1 MIANERKNLI
11 IIALSW
17 IIILFSINSGFY
29 SVTNLLFNLH
39 TFESFLINLI
49 NSSRWIL
56 PFILLPII
64 ITISFKKIHYDLFSL
79 NLLFISVYY
88 LIHLLL
94 FEGNNLIFL
103 NEGPSVSNE
112 LQLRHGPQLVD
123 TINLL
128 VCYITTILIFSYTYQ
143 HYKNKIFILKII
155 FFSFICLISLFIF
168 FQIMVDLIKTENIFL
183 YHSKALAPDT
193 KYFDQ
198 PAQRIT
204 GWSRMVFIIFM
215 FYFFYNELKNS
226 NKKLYFINI
235 IVLLLI
241 SILIV
246 FSQTR
251 GSLVGYFFLF
261 LFYLI
266 IPNINF
272 SKKIIIIILFISL
285 PLSLLN
291 FIDNSKIGK
300 YRIDQNRM
308 KTTFEILF
316 SDQHRMKTTF
326 ETLFNF
332 EKNNFKSPEPENLL
346 TDKESNNYKYS
357 VSSGRI
363 EIWTKSVE
371 NLIKEK
377 KIFGYGPQGDRYLLA
392 ELANTVLDGI
402 WGNNSSNAII
412 YSSISGGVI
421 GLTSIILIYISM
433 FLLFLKC
440 LKKIFIH
447 KTKDFFLI
455 SYFGIFSYIIMRSFF
470 ENGFTVFGIDFCILI
485 TSYYF
490 INLRISILNKA

>member
-1 MIANERKNLI
+1 MIANDRKNI
-11 IIALSW
+11 IIVALSW

-29 SVTNLLFNLH
+29 SVTNLFFNLH

-64 ITISFKKIHYDLFSL
+64 VTISFKKIHYDLFSL

-88 LIHLLL
+88 LIYLLL
-94 FEGNNLIFL
+94 FEGNNLIIL
-103 NEGPSVSNE
+103 NEGPSINNE

-155 FFSFICLISLFIF
+155 FFSFICLVSLFIF
-168 FQIMVDLIKTENIFL
+168 FQIMVDLIKTENMFL

-204 GWSRMVFIIFM
+204 GWSRMVFIIFI
-215 FYFFYNELKNS
+215 FYFFYNELKNL

-235 IVLLLI
+235 IVLLFI
-241 SILIV
+241 SILIF
-246 FSQTR
+246 FSQSR
-251 GSLVGYFFLF
+251 GSLLGYFFLF

-308 KTTFEILF
+308 KTTFEIL
-316 SDQHRMKTTF
+316 
-326 ETLFNF
+326 LNF
-332 EKNNFKSPEPENLL
+332 EKNKFKSPESENLL

-490 INLRISILNKA
+490 INLRISILNKAL

>member
-1 MIANERKNLI
+1 MIANDRKNI
-11 IIALSW
+11 IIVALSW

-64 ITISFKKIHYDLFSL
+64 ITISFKKVHFDLFSL

-94 FEGNNLIFL
+94 FEGNNLIIL
-103 NEGPSVSNE
+103 NEGPSRNNE

-155 FFSFICLISLFIF
+155 FFSFICLVSLFIF
-168 FQIMVDLIKTENIFL
+168 FQIMVDSIKTENMFL
-183 YHSKALAPDT
+183 YHSQALAPGT

-198 PAQRIT
+198 TAPRIT

-215 FYFFYNELKNS
+215 FYFFYNELKNL

-235 IVLLLI
+235 IVLLFI

-261 LFYLI
+261 FFYLI
-266 IPNINF
+266 MPNINF
-272 SKKIIIIILFISL
+272 SKKIIIIFLFISL
-285 PLSLLN
+285 PFGLLN

-316 SDQHRMKTTF
+316 
-326 ETLFNF
+326 NF
-332 EKNNFKSPEPENLL
+332 EKNKFKSPESENLL
-346 TDKESNNYKYS
+346 PDKESNNYKYS

-363 EIWTKSVE
+363 EIWTQSLE

-392 ELANTVLDGI
+392 ELAKTVLEGI

-421 GLTSIILIYISM
+421 GLISIILIYISL

-440 LKKIFIH
+440 LKKIFID
-447 KTKDFFLI
+447 KTKDFLLI
-455 SYFGIFSYIIMRSFF
+455 SYFGIFSYIVMRSFF